1 MASLAR
7 TRYPIQSTRP
17 SRFASP
23 YDDASAT
30 RPSPGDTVTYRQTRV
45 IEVWAWGERVGAVA
59 ADPASSR
66 YVFAYAP
73 QWVAS
78 SIELSPLMMPLR
90 ERPYDL
96 SQWPDLAPD
105 AYGGLVPL
113 LADSLPDAFGNA
125 LVNAWMSEH
134 GVAPGLITPLD
145 RLAYAADRALGALE
159 FRPPANDADR
169 HVPSAVMLAD
179 LVLAARLT
187 VRGELAHP
195 QSAHAAIQQLIQVGS
210 SAGGA
215 RAKAVIAFQPETFQV
230 ASAFAPLE
238 PGFEQWIVKLDG
250 VSDSG
255 MDGHGDDLGNG
266 APYGRVEYAY
276 SLMARAAG
284 VTMTRCELLAEGPR
298 RHFMTRRFDRDE
310 NGERRHVLSL
320 AALAHLDPRQVGA
333 HSYDQYLGAVRQL
346 GLGLDSLA
354 QAYRRMVF
362 NVVAV
367 NRDDHAKNFAF
378 LCSKQGEWELAPA
391 FDVTHAFQPAS
402 QWTSRQNL
410 RVNGRT
416 EGITLADLHA
426 VGDRH
431 DVPGFKQVVREVV
444 EAVTRWPEFAEE
456 SGVDAVTQRAIGVDL
471 EQCRP
476 R

>member
-1 MASLAR
+1 
-7 TRYPIQSTRP
+7 
-17 SRFASP
+17 
-23 YDDASAT
+23 
-30 RPSPGDTVTYRQTRV
+30 VTYRQTKV

-59 ADPASSR
+59 ADPDSGR

-73 QWVAS
+73 EWIATR
-78 SIELSPLMMPLR
+78 IELSPLMMPLR
-90 ERPYDL
+90 QRPYDN
-96 SQWPDLAPD
+96 SQWPSLAPE
-105 AYGGLVPL
+105 AFHGLVPL

-125 LVNAWMSEH
+125 LVNAWMAEH

-159 FRPPANDADR
+159 FRPPATDEVRDA
-169 HVPSAVMLAD
+169 PSAVTLAD

-195 QSAHAAIQQLIQVGS
+195 TSAHAAIQQLIQVGS

-215 RAKAVIAFQPETFQV
+215 RAKAVVAFRPSTYQV

-238 PGFEQWIVKLDG
+238 PGFEQWIIKLDG
-250 VSDSG
+250 VSDTG
-255 MDGHGDDLGNG
+255 MDGHGSDLGAS

-310 NGERRHVLSL
+310 DGARRHVLSL
-320 AALAHLDPRQVGA
+320 AALGHLDPRQVGA
-333 HSYDQYLGAVRQL
+333 HSYDQYLDAVRQL

-378 LCSKQGEWELAPA
+378 LKSREGDWELAPA
-391 FDVTHAFQPAS
+391 FDVTHAYQPAS
-402 QWTSRQNL
+402 QWTSRHNL

-416 EGITLADLHA
+416 EGITLDDLLV

-431 DVPGFKQVVREVV
+431 DVPGFKQVVREVG
-444 EAVTRWPEFAEE
+444 EAVGHWSEFADEA
-456 SGVDAVTQRAIGVDL
+456 GVDDATTAAVALDL
-471 EQCRP
+471 ERFRP

>member
-1 MASLAR
+1 
-7 TRYPIQSTRP
+7 
-17 SRFASP
+17 
-23 YDDASAT
+23 
-30 RPSPGDTVTYRQTRV
+30 VTYHQTHV
-45 IEVWAWGERVGAVA
+45 IEVWAWGARVGAVA
-59 ADPASSR
+59 ADPRSGR

-73 QWVAS
+73 EWVATGF
-78 SIELSPLMMPLR
+78 ELSPLNMPLR
-90 ERPYDL
+90 ARPYDNG
-96 SQWPDLAPD
+96 QWPTLAPE
-105 AYGGLVPL
+105 AFHGLVPL

-125 LVNAWMSEH
+125 LVDAWMSEH
-134 GVAPGLITPLD
+134 GVEPGLITPLD

-159 FRPPANDADR
+159 FRPPADDADR
-169 HVPSAVMLAD
+169 EVPSAVTLAD

-215 RAKAVIAFQPETFQV
+215 RAKAVVAFQPSTFQV

-238 PGFEQWIVKLDG
+238 AGFEQWIIKLDG
-250 VSDSG
+250 VSETG
-255 MDGHGDDLGNG
+255 MDGHGGGLGDS

-298 RHFMTRRFDRDE
+298 RHFMTRRFDRDAD
-310 NGERRHVLSL
+310 GARLHVLSL

-333 HSYDQYLGAVRQL
+333 HSYDQYLGVVRQL
-346 GLGLDSLA
+346 GLGLESLA

-378 LCSKQGEWELAPA
+378 LRARDRGWELAPA
-391 FDVTHAFQPAS
+391 FDVTHAYQPAS
-402 QWTSRQNL
+402 QWTSRHNL
-410 RVNGRT
+410 RVNGRL
-416 EGITLADLHA
+416 EDISIDDLYA

-431 DVPGFKQVVREVV
+431 DVPGFKQVVRDVMQCV
-444 EAVTRWPEFAEE
+444 ARWPEFAVEA
-456 SGVDAVTQRAIGVDL
+456 GVDDATKGAIGQDL
-471 EQCRP
+471 ERFRP